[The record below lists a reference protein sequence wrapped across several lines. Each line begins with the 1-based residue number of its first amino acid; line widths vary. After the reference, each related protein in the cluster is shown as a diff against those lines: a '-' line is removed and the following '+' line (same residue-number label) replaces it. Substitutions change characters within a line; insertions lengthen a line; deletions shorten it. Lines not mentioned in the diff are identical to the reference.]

1 MLPHPLTLLLFTIP
15 PTPCQSCCRLRWGW
29 GCCRWL
35 GLEISSASF
44 LPSLNFITSDIG
56 NDGESDLRVKHDV
69 HWLGLCNAT
78 RSIVWSSRLEP
89 VCLNLGEQPEK
100 DGRNETP
107 RALQVVLPGI
117 KHLKTSWIYW
127 LMLYHSP
134 SYMNILCVATVILT
148 LSNVSSLSRA
158 LQVSSELSYYLC

>member
-1 MLPHPLTLLLFTIP
+1 MSELLQIA
-15 PTPCQSCCRLRWGW
+15 
-29 GCCRWL
+29 L
-35 GLEISSASF
+35 GLGLLQVAGAG
-44 LPSLNFITSDIG
+44 NFICFLFAISELHNIRYG

-89 VCLNLGEQPEK
+89 VCLNLGEQAEK

-107 RALQVVLPGI
+107 RALQVVLPGL